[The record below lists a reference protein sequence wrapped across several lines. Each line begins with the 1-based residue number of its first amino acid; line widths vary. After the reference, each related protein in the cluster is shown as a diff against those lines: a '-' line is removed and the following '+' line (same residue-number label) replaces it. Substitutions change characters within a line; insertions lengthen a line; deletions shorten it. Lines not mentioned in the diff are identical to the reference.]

1 MHVEPHQ
8 TAEQL
13 EHAAASQPKSWIWRR
28 ARALILAHRGETAE
42 RIAASLGCGRRAV
55 QQWVARYNQ
64 GGLDAL
70 LSDRPGRGRTAR
82 LPSAEHRRLK
92 ARIEAG
98 PTPEDGICAFHGL
111 DIQRIVREEFGVEL
125 SLASTYELIHRIG
138 LSSLMP
144 RPAHRKA
151 DPEAQEAFKKGP
163 PRRSGRSPRPTPQS
177 GSRSG
182 SPTRRGSA
190 SRGR

>member
-1 MHVEPHQ
+1 MHVEPHH
-8 TAEQL
+8 TTEAL
-13 EHAAASQPKSWIWRR
+13 EHAADRQPRSWIWRR
-28 ARALILAHRGETAE
+28 LRALILAQQGEPAG
-42 RIAASLGCGRRAV
+42 RIAAALGCGRRAV

-70 LSDRPGRGRTAR
+70 ADRPGRGRKPS
-82 LPSAEHRRLK
+82 LPVAEHERLK

-98 PTPEDGICAFHGL
+98 PTPADGVCAFRGP
-111 DIQRIVREEFGVEL
+111 DVRRIIRQEFGIDL
-125 SLASTYELIHRIG
+125 SLQATYEMIHRLG
-138 LSSLMP
+138 LSCLMP

-151 DPEAQEAFKKGP
+151 DPEAQEAFKKGLP
-163 PRRSGRSPRPTPQS
+163 SESRRSPQPIPPS

-182 SPTRRGSA
+182 SPMKRGSA